1 MWWAKKN
8 TEPHKKAFRF
18 EVTAKYF
25 AICGRFHVFDQ
36 VNVPENFNWEKKNNT
51 TNTHSP
57 VTVATSTT
65 QLTQEIL

>member
-36 VNVPENFNWEKKNNT
+36 VNVPDNGNKT
-51 TNTHSP
+51 IRQTCIH
-57 VTVATSTT
+57 
-65 QLTQEIL
+65 LLL